1 VRQAQQMA
9 GVVQRKRQELSAKLE
24 RLQVGQQ
31 RPSAPPARQ
40 PASLPGPGHARSSCA
55 RSSLDAPST

>member
-24 RLQVGQQ
+24 RLQVG
-31 RPSAPPARQ
+31 R
-40 PASLPGPGHARSSCA
+40 L
-55 RSSLDAPST
+55 